1 MEEDLLIKKYPYLGY
16 SPNLIECFS
25 LIGYEENLLPQIIE
39 EYKNTGNNLFSP
51 SVLSSI
57 ISNRDFGII
66 DNDLIISQ
74 IFPDYPDIIKISNCN
89 NMRNSISQEIPKTKN
104 IIYSFIID
112 SPDGTNKLFYTCFGF
127 IFYERY
133 KHHDINNNIFNLEEY
148 YIPKAFC
155 IISQY
160 SYFSFSYYICNN
172 LYNSFLKNSEQ
183 MPIEIII
190 YNLVNFIPSPLNY
203 NFNYNIFNYE
213 LDIQPYN
220 LPQLSGYPYLD
231 FDLTEL
237 FNILPLN
244 LIIEIFLLTVIE
256 QSILFFSSNLE
267 ILNMIMFI
275 MYSLNYPCNNSTY
288 FWHIVSISKNDI
300 NEENRFISQIM
311 TSLLGVN
318 ASYDESINT
327 FPFGD
332 YHFIVDIDKKK
343 IIFKESSN
351 ANMNLKKE
359 IEKLSNLKSYFNNI
373 IKDKNVNSVFLK
385 QFIENLKKDLENIIN
400 KEEQVNQK
408 NKKDICFFKNSYDK
422 EKNKLIQECFYNFN
436 INLLMIFYQNT
447 KLIIGLNKIRLEQ
460 KNDMIII
467 NKKEDSL
474 NEEEK
479 YFCELFKSS
488 SKYKIYFENFIENS
502 ESHELLKIPLILS
515 EEFINL
521 KMKYQNKKPI
531 KISFFKIIDNL
542 YNSQGNGTLKISL
555 NNFYFQFCEDKLKSY
570 FKDYNDKPSD
580 NNDLKFFTFN
590 KNILHKYVFLLN
602 NHYESKKLNE
612 LFPSIKIKKESILLI
627 ETKIIVQTIQSELE
641 KKNLIKPSNYLLY
654 ASVYIFSI
662 FIPLY
667 SYRNLLY
674 YLDKF
679 FICFKQIDF
688 FLRFYFYIIIQAF
701 YKYYLINNNTKKFPD
716 MKFNNVKI
724 IIYLLMNHLK
734 DEYILPTE
742 EMVKI
747 QNIFF
752 SKNLTIKGKGTFKEK
767 NINQIELFERDND
780 NELDLK
786 NKNIFQIFMK
796 YNFGFKGFYKPKM
809 IIDSLMKGSGNS
821 TMTFKDD
828 NENNDKK
835 RKARMIVIKIY
846 DEIYKTE
853 LYTPK
858 KIFELSK
865 FIYID
870 YIKNPNLSIENIN
883 IKILREI
890 LVNLIQYSKELDEL
904 KIPYEFFINGLYLT
918 RDLTEFNR
926 TESRNI

>member
-1 MEEDLLIKKYPYLGY
+1 MAEDLLIKKYPYLGY

-25 LIGYEENLLPQIIE
+25 LIGYEENLLPQIVE
-39 EYKNTGNNLFSP
+39 EYKNTGNNLCSP

-57 ISNRDFGII
+57 ISNKDFGII

-74 IFPDYPDIIKISNCN
+74 IFPDYPQIIKITN
-89 NMRNSISQEIPKTKN
+89 NNTRNSISQEVPKTKN

-112 SPDGTNKLFYTCFGF
+112 SPDGAKKLFYTCFGF
-127 IFYERY
+127 IFHERY
-133 KHHDINNNIFNLEEY
+133 KHYDINNNLFNLEEY

-213 LDIQPYN
+213 LDIPSYN
-220 LPQLSGYPYLD
+220 LPQLTGYPYLD

-267 ILNMIMFI
+267 ILNMVMFI

-343 IIFKESSN
+343 IIFKESNN
-351 ANMNLKKE
+351 ANINIKKE
-359 IEKLSNLKSYFNNI
+359 IGKLSNLKAYFQNI

-385 QFIENLKKDLENIIN
+385 QFIENLKKDLENIIT
-400 KEEQVNQK
+400 KEDQVNQK
-408 NKKDICFFKNSYDK
+408 NKKEICFFNTSFDK

-447 KLIIGLNKIRLEQ
+447 NLIIGLHKIKLEQ
-460 KNDMIII
+460 KNDIII
-467 NKKEDSL
+467 IHQKEDSL

-502 ESHELLKIPLILS
+502 DSHELLKIPLILS

-521 KMKYQNKKPI
+521 KMKSNQNKNLI

-542 YNSQGNGTLKISL
+542 YNSPGNGTLKISI
-555 NNFYFQFCEDKLKSY
+555 NNFYFQFVEDKLKSY
-570 FKDYNDKPSD
+570 FKEYNDKSSD

-602 NHYESKKLNE
+602 NHYEKKQLNE
-612 LFPSIKIKKESILLI
+612 LFPSIKIKKESIPLI
-627 ETKIIVQTIQSELE
+627 DTNTIVQTIYNELD
-641 KKNLIKPSNYLLY
+641 KNNLIKPSNYLIY
-654 ASVYIFSI
+654 ASIYIFSI

-667 SYRNLLY
+667 SYKNLLY

-688 FLRFYFYIIIQAF
+688 FLRLYIYIIIQSF
-701 YKYYLINNNTKKFPD
+701 YKYYIINNNTKKYPD

-724 IIYLLMNHLK
+724 IIYLLMNQLK

-752 SKNLTIKGKGTFKEK
+752 SKNIAIKGRGTFKEK
-767 NINQIELFERDND
+767 NINPIEIIERDND

-786 NKNIFQIFMK
+786 NKNIFQIFIK
-796 YNFGFKGFYKPKM
+796 YSFGPKGFYKPKM
-809 IIDSLMKGSGNS
+809 IINSLMKEEGNS
-821 TMTFKDD
+821 NVTFKDG
-828 NENNDKK
+828 NGNNDKK
-835 RKARMIVIKIY
+835 RKTRMIIIKIY
-846 DEIYKTE
+846 NEIYKSE

-858 KIFELSK
+858 KIFEIAQ

-870 YIKNPNLSIENIN
+870 YIKNPDLILENIN
-883 IKILREI
+883 IKLLRET
-890 LVNLIQYSKELDEL
+890 LVNLIQYSIELDEL
-904 KIPYEFFINGLYLT
+904 KIPYEFFINGLFLT

-926 TESRNI
+926 TETRNI